1 MASKF
6 RRQQRRRRWSGAG
19 TAFPASYADEALAPL
34 LCGSPPAVALAAEL
48 ARLAGASTTYAEI
61 PQVKLVADAFL
72 RLWATAAAA
81 AGSSE
86 GHTAATRSELQA
98 ATHILV
104 ELLFLPNSRPLHR
117 GLLAALL
124 KLPPPGLA
132 TMVDAF
138 RQCSLDYG
146 TGGHK
151 WRPFGCTAA
160 AATLVCPAYK
170 SHLEEACRAC
180 ALQLGRSLTLD
191 VAAVLGDA
199 MAGSRLNPAAMDEC
213 QESLSVLYYLL
224 QNYLNEFGVRVA
236 PRASTDSAPD
246 AEESGP
252 GDACDQGRENPSN
265 AGKSGQSAP
274 AEDAWSMKPVDVAMV
289 DMLLNVLQHPLLSR
303 DCIVTASGGLCAAIQ
318 LDISTEHAAWLFA
331 SSVAPSHCIIADSV
345 GGAGL
350 TGQEVQA
357 ERSPQ
362 CEDDNVHGNNKSP
375 RDADTAPIWQESR
388 FEEALRSLG
397 RCNLVE
403 EIKKLDGFSRL
414 CWLRGLL
421 AAVPRQA
428 LNKYLLCTEKEPDLD
443 GLCKVFHASVPFVP
457 DWAGNVSGTHGVAS
471 MGSRWHV
478 WTLLYDGILPAL
490 CACCQQARDGHFRLH
505 AVTALQQVKTSLLD
519 GVTDTAEEA
528 WQLPDGQVQEAYDP
542 LPQQTV
548 DLLLKI
554 VWNNWE
560 DPLSQTVKQ
569 VHMIFDLLMDIHTI
583 KGTSMGTLPVR
594 SGFESEARLSNAVVA
609 CGSVDAASAVTF
621 EENADLESSRNSRAG
636 LSEQRSDGDP
646 AQELGSR
653 GCRDENVSS
662 VPFLEQLAKRL
673 LAVGGH
679 RKGRYVPLASVAA
692 RLGALK
698 LLDNYPGLL
707 FQTVYAM
714 EDEGVMCAA
723 SAFLKVF
730 LEKMRQECWAPKVG
744 QASPFVHGDVR
755 WRRLWMPPML
765 GAMLLGDSKLR
776 SAVTTYGL
784 AIALQM
790 DGDSLWPMLAFIL
803 HRAKQRDGA
812 PCESC
817 GSDQAQE
824 EDGGAWQELAGAPG
838 LPAAAS
844 EGQSIAAMVCLL
856 KVARQLGLV
865 DGVLDH
871 LFEQPGESNG
881 GSGEQLLSG
890 RPCAGRPRV
899 PLAMLEAAM
908 SHADDALRLDA
919 AELVCLS
926 PKTASLP
933 SRLELALLRTAVPLN
948 LRCSSTFFRMRWASL
963 MRRLLLRIRTAVHHS
978 GRVDELRIARH
989 PLKSADKQPAGA
1001 AYVVSLRGRDL
1012 SPDSRKLCNGSPKEA
1027 MAFVRWLGRTL
1038 LLSLY
1043 PSAPYERKIMAM
1055 ELFKALIQVWAPP
1068 CGGCTFHLLPRPD
1081 VSKTMLASGV
1091 PAADDLAFQSYGEKR
1106 LSTFTN
1112 SADRSEVDWRVREL
1126 EEDLRP
1132 YDEGLFNREATAM
1145 VLAALVDSWDR
1156 LRESTFDILTSYSQ
1170 PLPGLAC
1177 PEDVGGVARWA
1188 MSLVASPRVRES
1200 DAGSLVLRLIF
1211 RKYVLGLGWTV
1222 RLHPHAQIL
1231 ASEHNSPERCQQC
1244 INLHSC
1250 SSEVA
1255 DSASSGKYGKAM
1267 VAYLSSL
1274 CDWLETGLVEAE
1286 VNLVEACKHSL
1297 VHGVLLV
1304 TRYSIEEIDWTS
1316 ASVQMMSVD
1325 LQAYFQRLL
1334 GLLLRVTSLALWVVS
1349 ADALQLGPSHE
1360 SDNPEGDAEM
1370 NLEDGDASCC
1380 LMDGQASMPEADVG
1394 DAEQEEDVSELDSEG
1409 LAPVEQM
1416 IMVGCWLSMK
1426 EVSLL
1431 LGTIVRRV
1439 PLPGSEQEALLHS
1452 LRSKGLSKQ
1461 VRMEAKGK
1469 SSVQG
1474 LPLLNDAQLEE
1485 VGNHFLEVLLA
1496 LKHNGA
1502 IDKTRYGFIAVI
1514 ERLLRSTSP
1523 LVNRLPETWLEKL
1536 VRRTAAAGQTA
1547 DDLLRRSAGIPAAF
1561 LAHFLG
1567 EPDDGPKRLLPAA
1580 MAWLLKVANGKTPE
1594 DVLDGFWDVKQGDD
1608 FEASDLEQ
1616 QAGDSTG
1623 AIDVK
1628 DFIPAV
1634 HAFNTLR
1641 AAFSDTNLA
1650 TDTSGFCAQGIMNA
1664 IDGFSSSHWQVR
1676 NAACLTFTALVHRTL
1691 GFLNNV
1697 HKETARRAIT
1707 CFEFFHRYPTLL
1719 PFFLRHLKLATLQLK
1734 SGMPK
1739 LAPSWCPIL
1748 VLLSRLQPST
1758 TRINSSDWLSP
1769 SALIPDVSS
1778 LATQKDFHVRLL
1790 ASRSLVPLVP
1800 AKELPSFLHGL
1811 AESLP
1816 SSGSLKDT
1824 ENDLASGLYLGD
1836 TLLQEK
1842 GRSQPSQ
1849 TTGQQNNR
1857 VHGLLL
1863 QMQTLLSSSCTVLP
1877 QAADRLATVE
1887 LLLPAVSVR
1896 SWLGSLW
1903 SCKCPLVVKEYLK
1916 MVEGLWA
1923 LARSCSVAHTMTS
1936 EPGIQQDAVIAARQE
1951 SLCQRVED
1959 FLSSLCRDVLRTRS
1973 LGRDAM
1979 LVPPRAAAA
1988 SILCALAVKCNKDS
2002 HAVESHVRSFTG
2014 LEGQAFIGESSDRPK
2029 AAASTTGRSSLAPR
2043 LGMTTQH
2050 HPEGPAIFE
2059 NFQSQ
2064 LSDPMYEVR
2073 LATLKVL
2080 KSSKCN
2086 GARISLFIPMIVDC
2100 VSSED
2105 HPSCQRKILQLLF
2118 MWSRSHSVVPGQ
2130 DDNTDE
2136 NGIWGSCQ
2144 SAVQLWK
2151 MVEAVYVSSGQV
2163 KSREAALK
2171 CLGACLSRIL
2181 ANNPM
2186 AEYTPAI
2193 LAQWMGMVSRHSHA
2207 REPVTFRRATAESI
2221 IASGLLHPD
2230 HARLP
2235 QSVSISA
2242 PSDCTLNVEHV
2253 TPAADVVRSGQH
2265 AVSRDAEDR
2274 YRDLHEKTSMQV
2286 WLMCIRLLEDED
2298 ANVRHSLALAMQE
2311 AMVNSTTSSCG
2322 ESLIPCQVEKVM
2334 QQSFE
2339 HLAATFGSSPAFVSL
2354 LEEWILGSDLSIHN
2368 PTYLGRR
2375 NLNLV
2380 RKLFDKEID
2389 NHHEEIL
2396 LCVQLA
2402 CSQLAK
2408 IVEALRQGTSKRQV
2422 QGLAIEK
2429 HQEVTSHAADSR
2441 STAGPDWLWCSRA
2454 RFSKALLA
2462 MSESALELHTRLTWV
2477 GGATNHPEI
2486 FQPLLR
2492 LLLGLCA
2499 LGAAPDEAST
2509 TTSLD
2514 RVLDSSTSRNPEV
2527 QYLTADK
2534 HAALA
2539 VDLQQAAELLLS
2551 IPLNF
2556 ILSNVLLRMLRCYE
2570 HLLAVPLGSERCEL
2584 AMGPT
2589 RLAIG
2594 GTTTTDIDI
2603 QRLYELGVPPWAKG
2617 EACQRGCFKRE
2628 TANGP
2633 SNHGSDT
2640 RGQDLYAIKGIF
2652 RWKTSPLL
2660 NNLHATVPCEAK
2672 GLYTP
2677 DQRRNTNNMALD
2689 FKGNHKT
2696 LAGVSGV
2703 DWRKGKVLNG
2713 HDKPVRPR
2721 SQRTISDAPASMSS
2735 NNQLTD
2741 YVMLVQ
2747 HGSEEFR
2754 NRRTPD
2760 LSRDWLYA
2768 K

>member
-1 MASKF
+1 
-6 RRQQRRRRWSGAG
+6 
-19 TAFPASYADEALAPL
+19 
-34 LCGSPPAVALAAEL
+34 
-48 ARLAGASTTYAEI
+48 
-61 PQVKLVADAFL
+61 
-72 RLWATAAAA
+72 
-81 AGSSE
+81 
-86 GHTAATRSELQA
+86 
-98 ATHILV
+98 
-104 ELLFLPNSRPLHR
+104 
-117 GLLAALL
+117 
-124 KLPPPGLA
+124 
-132 TMVDAF
+132 MVDAF
-138 RQCSLDYG
+138 RRCSVDYG

-180 ALQLGRSLTLD
+180 ALQLGRSQTLD
-191 VAAVLGDA
+191 VASVLGEA
-199 MAGSRLNPAAMDEC
+199 MTGSRLNPAAMDEC

-224 QNYLNEFGVRVA
+224 QNYLNEFKFRVA
-236 PRASTDSAPD
+236 PRASTDSTLD
-246 AEESGP
+246 AEENGP
-252 GDACDQGRENPSN
+252 GDACDQGREHPSD
-265 AGKSGQSAP
+265 AGKSEQSVS
-274 AEDAWSMKPVDVAMV
+274 AEGALSTKLVYVAMV
-289 DMLLNVLQHPLLSR
+289 DMLLNVLQHPFLSR

-331 SSVAPSHCIIADSV
+331 SSVAPSHCIIVDSV

-350 TGQEVQA
+350 TGQEVRA

-362 CEDDNVHGNNKSP
+362 CEDDNVHGNNKSL
-375 RDADTAPIWQESR
+375 RDADIAPTWQESW

-403 EIKKLDGFSRL
+403 EVEKLDGFSRL

-428 LNKYLLCTEKEPDLD
+428 LNKYLLCTKKKPDID
-443 GLCKVFHASVPFVP
+443 GLCKVFSASVSCMP
-457 DWAGNVSGTHGVAS
+457 DRAGDVLSNHGVAN

-478 WTLLYDGILPAL
+478 WTLLFDGILPAL

-505 AVTALQQVKTSLLD
+505 AVTALQQVKMSLLD
-519 GVTDTAEEA
+519 GVTDAAEEA

-542 LPQQTV
+542 LPLQTV
-548 DLLLKI
+548 NLLLKI

-569 VHMIFDLLMDIHTI
+569 VHMIFDLLMNIHTI
-583 KGTSMGTLPVR
+583 KGTSTGTLPVR
-594 SGFESEARLSNAVVA
+594 SGFESEASPGDAVA
-609 CGSVDAASAVTF
+609 CGSVDADSDAKF
-621 EENADLESSRNSRAG
+621 EENADSESSHY
-636 LSEQRSDGDP
+636 SEQRSDGDP
-646 AQELGSR
+646 AQELGSG
-653 GCRDENVSS
+653 GCRDENVTL
-662 VPFLEQLAKRL
+662 VPFLEQLANRL

-692 RLGALK
+692 QLGALK
-698 LLDNYPGLL
+698 LLDKYPGLL

-723 SAFLKVF
+723 SAFLKIF
-730 LEKMRQECWAPKVG
+730 LEKLQQAGPQERGKLAP
-744 QASPFVHGDVR
+744 SCMET
-755 WRRLWMPPML
+755 RLWMPPML
-765 GAMLLGDSKLR
+765 GAMLSGDPKLR
-776 SAVTTYGL
+776 SAITTYGL

-803 HRAKQRDGA
+803 HRAKQSDGA
-812 PCESC
+812 PSESC
-817 GSDQAQE
+817 GSEQAQD
-824 EDGGAWQELAGAPG
+824 EDGGGWQELAGAPG
-838 LPAAAS
+838 LPAAAT
-844 EGQSIAAMVCLL
+844 EGQGIAALVCLL

-881 GSGEQLLSG
+881 GSGGQLHSG
-890 RPCAGRPRV
+890 RPCVGRPRV

-948 LRCSSTFFRMRWASL
+948 LRCSSTFFRVRWASL

-978 GRVDELRIARH
+978 GRVDELRITGQ

-1001 AYVVSLRGRDL
+1001 VHVEPLKGRDL
-1012 SPDSRKLCNGSPKEA
+1012 SPDSRKLCSGSPKEA
-1027 MAFVRWLGRTL
+1027 MAFIRWLGRTL

-1068 CGGCTFHLLPRPD
+1068 CSGCTFHLLPRPD
-1081 VSKTMLASGV
+1081 VSKMMLASGV
-1091 PAADDLAFQSYGEKR
+1091 PAADDLAFQSYREKR
-1106 LSTFTN
+1106 LSAFTS
-1112 SADRSEVDWRVREL
+1112 SADRSEGDWRVREV
-1126 EEDLRP
+1126 EEGLRP
-1132 YDEGLFNREATAM
+1132 YDKGLFSREATAM

-1170 PLPGLAC
+1170 PLPGLAS
-1177 PEDVGGVARWA
+1177 PKDVERVARWA

-1222 RLHPHAQIL
+1222 RLHPHAQVWTR
-1231 ASEHNSPERCQQC
+1231 EPNSTERCQQC

-1250 SSEVA
+1250 SYEDAESARSENL
-1255 DSASSGKYGKAM
+1255 GKAM
-1267 VAYLSSL
+1267 VAYLESL
-1274 CDWLETGLVEAE
+1274 CHWLETGLMEAE

-1316 ASVQMMSVD
+1316 ASVQVMSAD

-1360 SDNPEGDAEM
+1360 SDNPEGEAEIIV
-1370 NLEDGDASCC
+1370 EDGDASYC
-1380 LMDGQASMPEADVG
+1380 LMDGQASMPEADVR
-1394 DAEQEEDVSELDSEG
+1394 DAEQEEDVSEPNCEG

-1431 LGTIVRRV
+1431 LATIVRRV

-1461 VRMEAKGK
+1461 VRTEAKGK

-1502 IDKTRYGFIAVI
+1502 IDKTRYGFVAVI
-1514 ERLLRSTSP
+1514 ELLLRSTSA

-1567 EPDDGPKRLLPAA
+1567 EPDDAPKRLLPAA
-1580 MAWLLKVANGKTPE
+1580 MAWLLKVASGKTPK
-1594 DVLDGFWDVKQGDD
+1594 DVLDGFWDVSQGDD

-1616 QAGDSTG
+1616 QVGDSTG
-1623 AIDVK
+1623 PIDVK

-1650 TDTSGFCAQGIMNA
+1650 TDTSGFCAQGIMTA

-1739 LAPSWCPIL
+1739 LAPSLCPIL

-1816 SSGSLKDT
+1816 SSGSLGGT
-1824 ENDLASGLYLGD
+1824 EKILDSGLCLGD

-1842 GRSQPSQ
+1842 GQSWLSQ

-1887 LLLPAVSVR
+1887 LLLSVVWMR
-1896 SWLGSLW
+1896 SWLGNLR
-1903 SCKCPLVVKEYLK
+1903 SCKCPMVVKEYLK
-1916 MVEGLWA
+1916 MVEGLLA
-1923 LARSCSVAHTMTS
+1923 LARSCSVAHSMTN
-1936 EPGIQQDAVIAARQE
+1936 EPGIQHDAGELVPARGGLTFKPMPE
-1951 SLCQRVED
+1951 SVED
-1959 FLSSLCRDVLRTRS
+1959 SLLTQRCNACAAQSSSCLYSFATRTATLWKAKSALSPDLKAKLSS
-1973 LGRDAM
+1973 
-1979 LVPPRAAAA
+1979 
-1988 SILCALAVKCNKDS
+1988 
-2002 HAVESHVRSFTG
+2002 
-2014 LEGQAFIGESSDRPK
+2014 GESSDRPK
-2029 AAASTTGRSSLAPR
+2029 AAASMTGRSSLAHR
-2043 LGMTTQH
+2043 LGMTTQSTED
-2050 HPEGPAIFE
+2050 PTTFMVL
-2059 NFQSQ
+2059 QSQ
-2064 LSDPMYEVR
+2064 LSDPLYEVR

-2080 KSSKCN
+2080 KSTNCD
-2086 GARISLFIPMIVDC
+2086 GARISQLIPMIVDC
-2100 VSSED
+2100 MSSED
-2105 HPSCQRKILQLLF
+2105 HPGCQRKILQVLF
-2118 MWSRSHSVVPGQ
+2118 KWSRSHSVVPGK
-2130 DDNTDE
+2130 DDSADKNR
-2136 NGIWGSCQ
+2136 IWGSCQ

-2181 ANNPM
+2181 ADNPM

-2193 LAQWMGMVSRHSHA
+2193 LEQWRGMVSRHSQA
-2207 REPVTFRRATAESI
+2207 REPVMFRRATAESI
-2221 IASGLLHPD
+2221 IASGLLHYEF
-2230 HARLP
+2230 ARLP
-2235 QSVSISA
+2235 QNVSISA
-2242 PSDCTLNVEHV
+2242 PPDCNNNLEHA
-2253 TPAADVVRSGQH
+2253 TPAADGLRPGQS
-2265 AVSRDAEDR
+2265 AMSRDADDR
-2274 YRDLHEKTSMQV
+2274 HRDLHRQTSMQV

-2311 AMVNSTTSSCG
+2311 AMVSSTTSFCG
-2322 ESLIPCQVEKVM
+2322 SRLIPCQVETVM

-2339 HLAATFGSSPAFVSL
+2339 HLTATFGSSPAFVSL
-2354 LEEWILGSDLSIHN
+2354 LEEWILGCDLSNHN

-2396 LCVQLA
+2396 L
-2402 CSQLAK
+2402 
-2408 IVEALRQGTSKRQV
+2408 
-2422 QGLAIEK
+2422 
-2429 HQEVTSHAADSR
+2429 
-2441 STAGPDWLWCSRA
+2441 
-2454 RFSKALLA
+2454 FSKALLD

-2477 GGATNHPEI
+2477 GGATNHPEV

-2514 RVLDSSTSRNPEV
+2514 GVSDSSTSRNLEV
-2527 QYLTADK
+2527 QHLAADK

-2539 VDLQQAAELLLS
+2539 ADLQQAAELLLS

-2556 ILSNVLLRMLRCYE
+2556 ILSHVLLCMLRCYE

-2584 AMGPT
+2584 ALGPT

-2594 GTTTTDIDI
+2594 GTTTTDINI
-2603 QRLYELGVPPWAKG
+2603 QGLYKLGVPPWAKG

-2633 SNHGSDT
+2633 ANHGSDT
-2640 RGQDLYAIKGIF
+2640 RGQDLYAIKGIS
-2652 RWKTSPLL
+2652 RGKTSPLL
-2660 NNLHATVPCEAK
+2660 NDLHATVPCEAK

-2703 DWRKGKVLNG
+2703 DWRKGKAMV
-2713 HDKPVRPR
+2713 
-2721 SQRTISDAPASMSS
+2721 SQFVGGAEGP
-2735 NNQLTD
+2735 
-2741 YVMLVQ
+2741 Y
-2747 HGSEEFR
+2747 
-2754 NRRTPD
+2754 
-2760 LSRDWLYA
+2760 
-2768 K
+2768 